1 MCVFSTY
8 GYTILAWESCIERN
22 NRNDGPSFT
31 HILSYIC
38 AWKRQKW
45 LLKLKVRTHKKQI
58 YIYIYISR
66 YRCTLDCPANLPSKF
81 HQPSRESEMGCYI
94 IFWIFQQLFLREIEF
109 TVWAQMWHIDPLH
122 QLSPNQIWVTL
133 MALIKGFKITQMDSN
148 GTQYSICLIPV
159 TDFIASWT
167 VTCIF
172 IFIYLHCFFI
182 YVRSICFDVQNQ
194 LYIYICWV

>member
-1 MCVFSTY
+1 MMDHLLPTSFHISA
-8 GYTILAWESCIERN
+8 LERD
-22 NRNDGPSFT
+22 RNGSWSSKLEPT
-31 HILSYIC
+31 RNKYIC
-38 AWKRQKW
+38 
-45 LLKLKVRTHKKQI
+45 
-58 YIYIYISR
+58 IYISI
-66 YRCTLDCPANLPSKF
+66 YRCTLDSPANLPSKF

-133 MALIKGFKITQMDSN
+133 MALIKGFKMTQMDSN

-167 VTCIF
+167 VTCIS

-194 LYIYICWV
+194 LYIYMLSVNNCSLKSIN